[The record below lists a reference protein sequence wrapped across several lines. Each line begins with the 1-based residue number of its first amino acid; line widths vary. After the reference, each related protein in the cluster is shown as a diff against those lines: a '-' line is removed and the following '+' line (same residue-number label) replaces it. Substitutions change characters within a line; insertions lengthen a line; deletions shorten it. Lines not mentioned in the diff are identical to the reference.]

1 MWVQITKLLEVG
13 LAEAHNAELVDV
25 TIIAELF
32 QYFWLHRLIWHKWA
46 EFHFWIQIE
55 EQLIVAKNCVSRHDH
70 RGELVLVRAFD
81 FESRMV
87 ETERTLHR
95 EEHLRH
101 LVVRPHETDSCLVRL
116 LVAAR
121 IESYCH
127 LVNESA
133 ITRIEEVS
141 KVLTELLK
149 DQFD

>member
-1 MWVQITKLLEVG
+1 MWVQITQLLEVG
-13 LAEAHNAELVDV
+13 LAETHNAELVNV
-25 TIIAELF
+25 AIIAELI
-32 QYFWLHRLIWHKWA
+32 QYIWLRRLIWHIWT

-55 EQLIVAKNCVSRHDH
+55 EQLIVAENCVSRHDH
-70 RGELVLVRAFD
+70 RGKLVLVRAFD

-101 LVVRPHETDSCLVRL
+101 LVVWPHETDSCLVRL

-121 IESYCH
+121 VESDCH
-127 LVNESA
+127 LVDEAA

-141 KVLTELLK
+141 KVLSELLK
-149 DQFD
+149 D

>member
-1 MWVQITKLLEVG
+1 MWVQITQLLEVG
-13 LAEAHNAELVDV
+13 LAETHNAELVNV
-25 TIIAELF
+25 AIIAELI
-32 QYFWLHRLIWHKWA
+32 QYIWLRRLIWHIWT

-101 LVVRPHETDSCLVRL
+101 FVVRPHKTDSCLSWL
-116 LVAAR
+116 LVAA
-121 IESYCH
+121 
-127 LVNESA
+127 
-133 ITRIEEVS
+133 
-141 KVLTELLK
+141 
-149 DQFD
+149 